1 MWIAWVSNS
10 QIIFCV
16 LFSSIV
22 SFFDPYFRLCV
33 TSEMRLENQYS
44 LFFVLISW
52 GLHGWTQ
59 VGWIMPSVL
68 LVPPYHVV
76 FNLLCGLLCH
86 LFLIIIIIEICLNSN
101 DADEDLFTKSS
112 LREVWSKLRL
122 NELKGEILIES
133 GDVWDR
139 NSKQNNPSIK
149 YLVD

>member
-1 MWIAWVSNS
+1 M
-10 QIIFCV
+10 
-16 LFSSIV
+16 
-22 SFFDPYFRLCV
+22 
-33 TSEMRLENQYS
+33 
-44 LFFVLISW
+44 

>member
-1 MWIAWVSNS
+1 M
-10 QIIFCV
+10 
-16 LFSSIV
+16 
-22 SFFDPYFRLCV
+22 
-33 TSEMRLENQYS
+33 
-44 LFFVLISW
+44 

-68 LVPPYHVV
+68 PPYHVV